1 MTTQTSET
9 LIDPTTLLAGCGGD
23 PVLLQKMIQSFEMLA
38 PARLAAVRDAAQRQ
52 DGGELRLAAHNLR
65 GLVSAFSGSIGV
77 DVGVL
82 EQFNIDQQPDLALRQ
97 CATVAHEI
105 GALLESLPDVS
116 IEELERLSTPS
127 TGNAAPSSA

>member
-1 MTTQTSET
+1 MMMQNSET

-23 PVLLQKMIQSFEMLA
+23 PVLLQKMIHSFEMLA
-38 PARLAAVRDAAQRQ
+38 PVRLAAVRDAAQRQ
-52 DGGELRLAAHNLR
+52 DAGELRLAAHNLR
-65 GLVSAFSGSIGV
+65 GLVSTFSGSIGV

-82 EQFNIDQQPDLALRQ
+82 EQFNIEQQPDLALRE

-116 IEELERLSTPS
+116 IEALERLSTPS
-127 TGNAAPSSA
+127 TDNAAPSSA